1 LRHVTLQLLAD
12 QAKARRLI
20 DDEPSVALIG
30 LSGEQDMERRAD
42 RLF

>member
-1 LRHVTLQLLAD
+1 
-12 QAKARRLI
+12 LI